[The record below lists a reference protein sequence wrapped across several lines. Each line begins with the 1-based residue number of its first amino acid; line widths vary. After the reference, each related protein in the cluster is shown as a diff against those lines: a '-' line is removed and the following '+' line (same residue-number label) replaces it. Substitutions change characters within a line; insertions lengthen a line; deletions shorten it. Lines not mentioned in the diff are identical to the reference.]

1 MRALAEYVMRGR
13 RQALWVAALTAGIP
27 MFFWVSA
34 ATVGLVTLRRGLRE
48 GAFIALWSLI
58 PAGVVAYFGEV
69 MPMAAV
75 IGSLLTASVLRLT
88 ASWQWSLCVAALMGL
103 VFSAGLM
110 TLGSKYL
117 AALEK
122 LAGEVVANIA
132 QRPDADAAVVLQGPS
147 AADIA
152 GMFGLVNSITLVIC
166 LIIARWW
173 QASLYNPG
181 GFRVEFHALRLGHWQ
196 SLGLILLAVLLGSMG
211 PQFRFWAWLPLLPL
225 LFAGLGLAHA
235 LAAARGGAG
244 WLGLCYAALLFI
256 PPFKHVLVVVAAID
270 GWVDFRGRWLRK
282 PGGED

>member
-34 ATVGLVTLRRGLRE
+34 ATVGLVTLRRGLSE
-48 GAFIALWSLI
+48 GAFIAMWSLI
-58 PAGVVAYFGEV
+58 PAGIVAYFGEI

-75 IGSLLTASVLRLT
+75 IGSLVTASVLRLT
-88 ASWQWSLCVAALMGL
+88 ASWQWALCTAALVGL

-110 TLGSKYL
+110 TLGSDYL

-132 QRPDADAAVVLQGPS
+132 QRPDADAAMVLEGPS

-152 GMFGLVNSITLVIC
+152 GMFGLVNSVTLMICLVIS
-166 LIIARWW
+166 RWW
-173 QASLYNPG
+173 QAALYNPG

-196 SLGLILLAVLLGSMG
+196 SLVLILMAVLLGSMG

-225 LFAGLGLAHA
+225 LFAGLGLVHA
-235 LAAARGGAG
+235 LAAARGGPG
-244 WLGLCYAALLFI
+244 WLGLCYAALLLI
-256 PPFKHVLVVVAAID
+256 PPFKHVLVVIAAID
-270 GWVDFRGRWLRK
+270 GWVDFRRRWLTK